1 MKASACPE
9 MELFIAEAFMFT
21 LKPARLL
28 ERVDSHAFTVCVPPE
43 VMGSVVYAVRLSKVD
58 TVVPVYL
65 AVEMVIRSTFPT
77 TVVTVKLSVVAANR
91 PKVVMTNISAS
102 SSFFF
107 ISIPIG
113 SVSFRA
119 SFVPF
124 SEVQPY
130 DSNLR
135 DLCQYQLVIFHL

>member
-77 TVVTVKLSVVAANR
+77 TVVTVKLSVVAANAAD
-91 PKVVMTNISAS
+91 VVISNMSTAS
-102 SSFFF
+102 SKVFF
-107 ISIPIG
+107 ILIPIG

-119 SFVPF
+119 SFCTFFRSTTV
-124 SEVQPY
+124 
-130 DSNLR
+130 
-135 DLCQYQLVIFHL
+135 

>member
-1 MKASACPE
+1 MLMLNPS
-9 MELFIAEAFMFT
+9 
-21 LKPARLL
+21 LL
-28 ERVDSHAFTVCVPPE
+28 LDRVESHALTVCVPPE
-43 VMGSVVYAVRLSKVD
+43 VIASLVKGVSFSKVS
-58 TVVPVYL
+58 TVVPVYS
-65 AVEMVIRSTFPT
+65 VFETVIRSTFPT
-77 TVVTVKLSVVAANR
+77 TVVTMKLSVVAANTAD
-91 PKVVMTNISAS
+91 VVISNMNTAS
-102 SSFFF
+102 SKVFF
-107 ISIPIG
+107 ILIPIG